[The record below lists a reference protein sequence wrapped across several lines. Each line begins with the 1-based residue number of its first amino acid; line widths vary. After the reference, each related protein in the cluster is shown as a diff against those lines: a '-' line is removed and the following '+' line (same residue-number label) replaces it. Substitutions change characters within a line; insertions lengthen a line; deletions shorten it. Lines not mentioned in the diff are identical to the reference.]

1 MDVSRIIRSWLGCWC
16 RVEIV
21 VSDCLRRLGISQS
34 AYVQQEA
41 KEPVKKVSR
50 EKIVKEQGITAKQLA
65 V

>member
-1 MDVSRIIRSWLGCWC
+1 
-16 RVEIV
+16 V